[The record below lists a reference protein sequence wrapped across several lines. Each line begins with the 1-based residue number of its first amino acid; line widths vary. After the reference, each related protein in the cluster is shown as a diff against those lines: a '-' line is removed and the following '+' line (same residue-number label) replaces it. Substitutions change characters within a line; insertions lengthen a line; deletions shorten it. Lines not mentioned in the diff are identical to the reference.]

1 MKQRHAK
8 RVQELQND
16 ELNRVRAQQNSL
28 KLLSQEERADIVR
41 KLKSKWDAVNIEYQ
55 KSSTLDLR
63 IMTGARGKIRRKE
76 QFEAELQQIESYIDR
91 LTAKR
96 NVFVKA

>member
-16 ELNRVRAQQNSL
+16 ELNRIRAQQSSL
-28 KLLSQEERADIVR
+28 KLLSQAERADIVR

-63 IMTGARGKIRRKE
+63 IMTGAMGKIRRKE

-91 LTAKR
+91 LTSKR